1 MLVVSDTSPFSS
13 LLLIGQAD
21 WLPQIFGDV
30 VVPEAVRDE
39 LSVTFAHLPAWLQVD
54 RRFCEVPAEAVIAN
68 LDRGESEAIALALDI
83 HADDLLM
90 DERKGRQVARA
101 LGLHVTGL
109 LGILVLAKQGGLIA
123 AVKPWIERLQQDAH
137 CWFHANLIH
146 EVLRSVG
153 ERP

>member
-21 WLPQIFGDV
+21 WLLQLFGEV
-30 VVPEAVRDE
+30 VAPEAVRDE
-39 LSVTFAHLPAWLQVD
+39 LSVTFANLPAWLQID
-54 RRFCEVPAEAVIAN
+54 LRFCHIPAEAARAN

-109 LGILVLAKQGGLIA
+109 LGILVLAKEGGLIS
-123 AVKPWIERLQQDAH
+123 AVKPWIERLQRDTH
-137 CWFHANLIH
+137 CWFDTKLVE
-146 EVLRSVG
+146 EVLRLVD
-153 ERP
+153 E